1 MREAHDHLG
10 LKVNPAVVNHHSA
23 ANGFTNTDFPQVALH
38 LVQTD
43 WLEEEQPRS
52 RTFPLLTTKDLLKK
66 NKGLIVN
73 LKFNNPNGS
82 PADAS
87 FIIYLGYTDTWMKFK
102 DKKFISPYR
111 LYWREQP
118 DPTPI
123 FSFFSLS
130 LFINLPI
137 SLFLSLSLSL
147 SVSFSLFVWTWTGE
161 KNK

>member
-123 FSFFSLS
+123 FSFFLS
-130 LFINLPI
+130 LFLSI
-137 SLFLSLSLSL
+137 SLFLYFSLSLSL
-147 SVSFSLFVWTWTGE
+147 CLFLIICVNMNWR
-161 KNK
+161 KK